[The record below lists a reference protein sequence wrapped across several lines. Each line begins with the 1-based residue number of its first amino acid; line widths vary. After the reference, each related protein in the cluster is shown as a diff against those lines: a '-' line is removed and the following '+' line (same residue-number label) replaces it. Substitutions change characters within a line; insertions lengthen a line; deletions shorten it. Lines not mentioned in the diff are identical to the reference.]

1 MRPAPTEASCFHSEV
16 AVAPENVRLERGRPR
31 PRMSLS
37 RKTVILGCLLSAFS
51 GCQTTGPREPSPLV
65 ARLHLEARPGEPG
78 VTVHLPVSGLNVTV
92 NPKPVL
98 VEYDLVDAQVAHVE
112 LGACLMLQFS
122 PAAARDLYR
131 LSVAGL
137 GRRLVLF
144 LNDEPVGALRIRET
158 MVDGVIYIFVEK
170 PDAELPALVARL
182 RRTAADIVAAAKK
195 SP

>member
-1 MRPAPTEASCFHSEV
+1 MIRNGIQFIMIFALALLAGCHSV
-16 AVAPENVRLERGRPR
+16 GQRG
-31 PRMSLS
+31 
-37 RKTVILGCLLSAFS
+37 
-51 GCQTTGPREPSPLV
+51 PSPLV
-65 ARLHLEARPGEPG
+65 ARLHLEARSGEPG

-131 LSVAGL
+131 LSVAGM

-144 LNDEPVGALRIRET
+144 LNDEPVGAQRIRET

-182 RRTAADIVAAAKK
+182 RRTTADITAAAQK
-195 SP
+195 